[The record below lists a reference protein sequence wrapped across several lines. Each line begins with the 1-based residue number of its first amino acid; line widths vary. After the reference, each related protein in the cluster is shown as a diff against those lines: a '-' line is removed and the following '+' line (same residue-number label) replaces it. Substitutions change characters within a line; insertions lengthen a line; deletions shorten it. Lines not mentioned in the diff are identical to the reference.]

1 MASTTK
7 DPVASPPPG
16 PQMVPLTTGS
26 VSPDRPRVVDL
37 AAERRRRL
45 LRDLHLGPTVVVPCG
60 PGPCRCYG
68 SQLGRGAS

>member
-1 MASTTK
+1 M
-7 DPVASPPPG
+7 PPDKQNGRAP
-16 PQMVPLTTGS
+16 T
-26 VSPDRPRVVDL
+26 PDRSMTPDALSLQRACVVVDL

-45 LRDLHLGPTVVVPCG
+45 LRDLRLGPTVVVPCG